1 MREATK
7 TEARRSRNAYV
18 PSASPV
24 TVHDFVVDDCVSL
37 FAHPVV
43 APVHGPLWSTYAD
56 ETCTVYPITFSVGS
70 PLTYLTH
77 DTSTCPALKCAETS
91 PGVVAQAL
99 PNVSPLTT
107 GESVA
112 LPPVTLPPNPARSIA
127 VSRVHTP
134 LHRLFLCV
142 LRMLGCSPATGC
154 VRSQQAPGSGER
166 LRRPR
171 RTRGVR
177 GTGSRGEAQGEVVSS
192 HASTSAFGPVKRNY
206 PSSRGV
212 RSQDLGVLLYAG
224 EALVE
229 RRPRMARPDQAAND
243 AAGVLVA

>member
-1 MREATK
+1 MRDPTT
-7 TEARRSRNAYV
+7 TEARRSRNEYV

-43 APVHGPLWSTYAD
+43 APVHGPLWSTYID
-56 ETCTVYPITFSVGS
+56 VTCTVYPITFSVGS
-70 PLTYLTH
+70 PSTYLSH

-91 PGVVAQAL
+91 PGVIAQAL
-99 PNVSPLTT
+99 LNVSPRTT
-107 GESVA
+107 GASVA
-112 LPPVTLPPNPARSIA
+112 LPPVTLPPHPARSIT

-142 LRMLGCSPATGC
+142 QRMLGCSPATRC
-154 VRSQQAPGSGER
+154 VRSQQASGSGEP

-177 GTGSRGEAQGEVVSS
+177 GTRSRGEGQGEALAS
-192 HASTSAFGPVKRNY
+192 HESTLAFGSVKRNY
-206 PSSRGV
+206 PSRRGG

-224 EALVE
+224 EALVK
-229 RRPRMARPDQAAND
+229 RRPRMARPDQAANY